1 MSAPPIAEEPAAA
14 SLPPGA
20 PGGAR
25 WPWRALVAL
34 AELLVAAG
42 AIWLAYRCWPRGI
55 ATVTLVLDDGT
66 KLVSTRYY
74 GNWIAAA
81 IGLGTVAALL
91 GLDAVRQSVLAVRGR
106 RHRPGSSVASS

>member
-1 MSAPPIAEEPAAA
+1 MSAPPMAEEPAAA

-20 PGGAR
+20 PGGTR

-34 AELLVAAG
+34 AELLGAAG
-42 AIWLAYRCWPRGI
+42 ATWLAYWCWPRGI

-66 KLVSTRYY
+66 RLVSTRYY

-81 IGLGTVAALL
+81 IALGTVAALL
-91 GLDAVRQSVLAVRGR
+91 ALGAVRQLVLAARGR
-106 RHRPGSSVASS
+106 RRA